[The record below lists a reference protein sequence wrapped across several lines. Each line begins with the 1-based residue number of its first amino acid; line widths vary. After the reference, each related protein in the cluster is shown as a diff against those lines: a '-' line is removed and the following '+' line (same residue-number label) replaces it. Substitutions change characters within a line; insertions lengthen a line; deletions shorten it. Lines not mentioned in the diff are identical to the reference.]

1 MFFFLNKFLFEKKE
15 EEVNKSQLN
24 DGGNKHD
31 KDSRPEK
38 SIFNLK
44 KKTKKPQ
51 KAREWVS
58 YACVN
63 ETLVNRTTIIFTARL
78 KVIQRSNIHERLVA
92 FFWSATHFPRG
103 GLTEILQPP
112 PPKKK
117 AGEE

>member
-1 MFFFLNKFLFEKKE
+1 M
-15 EEVNKSQLN
+15 NKSQLN
-24 DGGNKHD
+24 NGGNKHD

-44 KKTKKPQ
+44 KNQKKNQ

-78 KVIQRSNIHERLVA
+78 KVIQRNNIHERLVA

-103 GLTEILQPP
+103 GLTEILRQR
-112 PPKKK
+112 KKKEKEK